1 MIDALIEGQGHM
13 IDKNEM
19 KSRKSFM
26 QRLLS
31 DTAGNTIAMMGA
43 ALLPLTAM
51 VGGGVDASRTYMVK
65 ARLQQACDAGV
76 LAGRKAVGDGVFDQ
90 QANDRAIALFNAN
103 FPKDYQNSKN
113 TSFVASSP
121 NSGGLVEGIATTEL
135 PTVVMKVFGYKKITL
150 QAECNALLTISNAD
164 VMMVL
169 DTTGS
174 MSWNVSNGN
183 GGTTTRINALR
194 NAMTDFYDIL
204 ATASASSQARIR
216 YGMVPYS
223 GTVNV
228 GRLLLANSSG
238 NNMLMGQSAGDT
250 ASYQTRRAVYEV
262 DGGTVTTTTTETFA
276 EDDTDPALLTSSNC
290 NKFANNENF
299 RYYRVDRYNGNIT
312 TPDRSSTSSHTQ
324 NYNAGSNPKTN
335 GNITTSYSLESWSGS
350 QASRDGNTIR
360 QCTRRVT
367 TTQPGKTET
376 FDGSLSGATFKRWE
390 YRNLSWPVRDYVSSI
405 DGGTSVRVP
414 SNTFSDSTRVR
425 WGGCIE
431 ERETVSDD
439 TFSYSGILSRIV
451 STDAKDLDI
460 DSAPSDNATRWRPYW
475 PEVSYARRNSSGN
488 WTTDDVTSNGSSVQT
503 ACPQPARL
511 LGEMT
516 KSAFTTYANALSPT
530 GGTYHDIGAI
540 WGARLSSPDGIFASN
555 VNQAA
560 PNNGF
565 VSRHVIFMTDGILDP
580 GPIYYSAYGVDYHD
594 RRVSDNGSDS
604 QLVARHTSR
613 FKAVCAAIRA
623 KGIRL
628 WVVAF
633 ATDLSDDLKAC
644 ASPNSAFVSTNAA
657 QLNQNFAEIAASIA
671 DLRLTE

>member
-1 MIDALIEGQGHM
+1 
-13 IDKNEM
+13 M

-26 QRLLS
+26 HRLLS
-31 DTAGNTIAMMGA
+31 DTGGNTIAMMGA

-103 FPKDYQNSKN
+103 FPKNYQNAVK
-113 TSFVASSP
+113 TKFVASSP
-121 NSGGLVEGIATTEL
+121 NSGGLVEGVATTEL
-135 PTVVMKVFGYKKITL
+135 PTVVMKVFGYKSIKL
-150 QAECNALLTISNAD
+150 SAECNALLTISNAD

-174 MSWNVSNGN
+174 MDNNVSTGD
-183 GGTTTRINALR
+183 GGTTTRIRALR
-194 NAMTDFYDIL
+194 KAMTDFYDIL

-228 GRLLLANSSG
+228 GRLLLANNG
-238 NNMLMGQSAGDT
+238 GDKWMMGQSSGDT
-250 ASYQTRRAVYEV
+250 VEYQSRRAVYEV
-262 DGGTVTTTTTETFA
+262 ISGTRTFTETIRYIGNYDCYSRYSVNIGSTGGHA
-276 EDDTDPALLTSSNC
+276 EIYNNSNLTGFNRNWQPSENGYSWGDPAT
-290 NKFANNENF
+290 KT
-299 RYYRVDRYNGNIT
+299 GN
-312 TPDRSSTSSHTQ
+312 
-324 NYNAGSNPKTN
+324 
-335 GNITTSYSLESWSGS
+335 
-350 QASRDGNTIR
+350 
-360 QCTRRVT
+360 
-367 TTQPGKTET
+367 PGKTYSFSNRSYSNNTCVRNVTEKTSYET
-376 FDGSLSGATFKRWE
+376 YDGTAPGAQFLRWE
-390 YRNLSWPVRDYVSSI
+390 YRQLAWPVRDYVSSI

-414 SNTFSDSTRVR
+414 SNTQNDSTRVR
-425 WGGCIE
+425 WAGCIE
-431 ERETVSDD
+431 ERQTVSNSSFAYNG
-439 TFSYSGILSRIV
+439 TTGRIE
-451 STDAKDLDI
+451 STSAHDLNIDAR
-460 DSAPSDNATRWRPYW
+460 PSDNATRWRPYW
-475 PEVSYARRNSSGN
+475 PDVSYARRNSSGY
-488 WTTDDVTSNGSSVQT
+488 WTTDAVTSDGRSVQT

-516 KSAFTTYANALSPT
+516 KSQFTTYANALSPT

-540 WGARLSSPDGIFASN
+540 WGARLSSPEGIFASN

-565 VSRHVIFMTDGILDP
+565 VSRHLIFMTDGILDP
-580 GPIYYSAYGVDYHD
+580 GSIYYSAYGVDYHD
-594 RRVSDNGSDS
+594 RRVSNDGSEA
-604 QLVARHTSR
+604 QLVSRHTSR
-613 FKAVCAAIRA
+613 FKAICSAIRA